1 MFGFG
6 GMVWGRKEMK
16 MGEKVQKYT
25 AHELEI
31 MAQIKR
37 LRLCVLVHSIIYYRL
52 NTSIISDFQ
61 YDKFAKKLKAL
72 QDKYGKLSAGVV
84 EYRKEFEGWDG
95 CSGYNLPLG
104 DIWGYNKALYLVR
117 EFGTDN

>member
-1 MFGFG
+1 MGKKKA
-6 GMVWGRKEMK
+6 VKEVVR
-16 MGEKVQKYT
+16 EFT
-25 AHELEI
+25 CEELKI
-31 MAQIKR
+31 MSEIKR

-52 NTSIISDFQ
+52 NTSVISDFQ

-72 QDKYGKLSAGVV
+72 QDRFSDLSSAVV

-104 DIWGYNKALYLVR
+104 DIWGYNKAQYLVK
-117 EFGTDN
+117 EFGIEKGGVV